1 MPGQIRPK
9 DSLVV
14 AGILSDMSPNSRPED
29 SGSAR
34 LGQAEMAASSNVLVE
49 RATRATTT
57 ILSFGIARRA
67 PRSEPLTVFIGIDV
81 SRDHLDVAIR
91 PSGEVFRVANT
102 PEGIASLIDRLEPL
116 VPQLVVLEATGG
128 FERLVAVALAEA
140 NIASRIVDP
149 ARVRHFARSLGQ
161 HSKTDAIDARVLAHF
176 GDAVRP
182 EARQLPSEKAQEL
195 QALVDRRNQLI
206 GIRTAELN
214 RLRQAANSVKAG
226 LEAHIKWLNRQ
237 IDDIDDMIQKHI
249 TADPDW
255 GPRDEVLRT
264 IPGVGPQTSRALIAQ
279 VPELGRLSR
288 KQIAALAGLAPRA
301 RDSGV
306 VKGTRTIFGGRR
318 SVRTALYMASVA
330 SLRFNPVLKAFYARL
345 RACGKPAKVALIAVA
360 RKLLTIDNAIVRDL
374 QPWSLTKAVTPA

>member
-1 MPGQIRPK
+1 M
-9 DSLVV
+9 
-14 AGILSDMSPNSRPED
+14 
-29 SGSAR
+29 
-34 LGQAEMAASSNVLVE
+34 
-49 RATRATTT
+49 
-57 ILSFGIARRA
+57 
-67 PRSEPLTVFIGIDV
+67 FIGIDV

-360 RKLLTIDNAIVRDL
+360 RKLLTIANAIVRDL
-374 QPWSLTKAVTPA
+374 QPWSLTKTATQA